1 LCPTTGNGTS
11 SRCCGRLPVLN
22 LKNDISFAFVLQR
35 FSTGSWNFGIFVL
48 SVGTNSNLKR
58 LSLSTMDHTIIYM
71 MTPSGS
77 NSFTPFFFTT
87 FFRIL
92 PRSVFVSTFLI
103 PNQNSLSRMVIVFQL
118 QVTKSTSKAKE
129 LCLLLGL
136 LGVKAA

>member
-1 LCPTTGNGTS
+1 MAS
-11 SRCCGRLPVLN
+11 STIGIGPEL
-22 LKNDISFAFVLQR
+22 IFHH
-35 FSTGSWNFGIFVL
+35 STGSWNFGIFVL